1 MSKRTPGLYRRPK
14 TGRQEWHIDKWI
26 KRYGRL
32 CESTGTDDEEEAKR
46 YMENR
51 IREIREAVVYGVRR
65 KRTFREA
72 ATKYLTDYGHKPS
85 IGRSALA
92 LKDMDPFIGDKWLD
106 GVHGET
112 FKPYVEARRTP
123 TALSARGRGKH
134 KPLSMSTLNR
144 NIGVARRVLRL
155 AATLWREEDSNLTWL
170 ATAPLIQLESDPMA
184 RKAYPL
190 DWEEQQ
196 LLFSELAPHLQRM
209 ALFDVNTGLRDQELC
224 SLQWSWEQRV
234 PELDTPEIKRS
245 VFVLPATRVKNRQA
259 RVVILNDVAQSLL
272 EEVRGEHPVYVFSWE
287 DRERQRDR
295 VGHFRNSGWIQGRRR
310 AAVRY
315 AAELGREAPAGFR
328 NVRVHDLRHTFGR
341 RLRAAGVSFE
351 DRQDLLGHRSTR
363 VTTDYSAAELRS
375 LLDAA
380 NRVQKSRKSPAMTV
394 LRLTG

>member
-14 TGRQEWHIDKWI
+14 AGRQEWHIDKWI
-26 KRYGRL
+26 PRHGRL
-32 CESTGTDDEEEAKR
+32 CESTGTDDEEEAQRYLEKR
-46 YMENR
+46 V
-51 IREIREAVVYGVRR
+51 REIREAVVFGVRR

-72 ATKYLTDYGHKPS
+72 ATKYLTDYAHRSS

-106 GVHGET
+106 SVHGET
-112 FKPYVEARRTP
+112 FKPYIEARRTSGAP
-123 TALSARGRGKH
+123 SKHQRGKR

-155 AATLWREEDSNLTWL
+155 AATVWREVDSNLTWL
-170 ATAPLIQLESDPMA
+170 ASAPLIQLESDPTA

-190 DWEEQQ
+190 DWDEQQ

-224 SLQWSWEQRV
+224 NLRWGWEQRV
-234 PELDTPEIKRS
+234 PELDTPEIRRS
-245 VFVLPATRVKNRQA
+245 VFVLPATSVKNRQA
-259 RVVILNDVAQSLL
+259 RAVILNDVAQSVL
-272 EEVRGEHPVYVFSWE
+272 EEVRGEHPVYVFTWE
-287 DRERQRDR
+287 NRKGERHR
-295 VGHFRNSGWIQGRRR
+295 VGHFRNSGWIQARRR
-310 AAVRY
+310 AADRY
-315 AAELGREAPAGFR
+315 LQELGKEAPAGFR

-363 VTTDYSAAELRS
+363 VTTDYSAAELRN
-375 LLDAA
+375 LLNAA
-380 NRVQKSRKSPAMTV
+380 NRLKKSRKSPAMTV

>member
-14 TGRQEWHIDKWI
+14 AGRQEWHIDKWI
-26 KRYGRL
+26 RHHGRL

-46 YMENR
+46 YMEQR
-51 IREIREAVVYGVRR
+51 IREIREAIVYGVRR
-65 KRTFREA
+65 KRMFREA
-72 ATKYLTDYGHKPS
+72 ATRYLTEYAHKPS
-85 IGRSALA
+85 IGRAALA

-106 GVHGET
+106 SVHGET
-112 FKPYVEARRTP
+112 FKPYIAARRTSRAP
-123 TALSARGRGKH
+123 SAPERRERR
-134 KPLSMSTLNR
+134 PLAMSTLNR

-155 AATLWREEDSNLTWL
+155 AATAWREEDSNLTWL
-170 ATAPLIQLESDPMA
+170 ASAPLIQLESDPMA
-184 RKAYPL
+184 RRAYPL
-190 DWEEQQ
+190 DWDEQQ

-245 VFVLPATRVKNRQA
+245 VFVLPAARVKNRQA
-259 RVVILNDVAQSLL
+259 RVVILNDVAQSVL
-272 EEVRGEHPVYVFSWE
+272 EEVRGEHPVYAFTWE

-295 VGHFRNSGWIQGRRR
+295 VGHVRNSGWIQARRR
-310 AAVRY
+310 AAARY
-315 AAELGREAPAGFR
+315 AQELGREAPEGFR
-328 NVRVHDLRHTFGR
+328 NVRVHDLRHTYGR

-363 VTTDYSAAELRS
+363 VTTDYSAAELRN

-380 NRVQKSRKSPAMTV
+380 NRVQKSRRSPAMTV

>member
-14 TGRQEWHIDKWI
+14 AGRQEWHIDKWL
-26 KRYGRL
+26 KHHGRL
-32 CESTGTDDEEEAKR
+32 CESTGTDDEEEAQRYLEKR
-46 YMENR
+46 V
-51 IREIREAVVYGVRR
+51 REIREAVVFGVRR

-72 ATKYLTDYGHKPS
+72 ATKYLTDYAHKPS

-106 GVHGET
+106 SVHGET
-112 FKPYVEARRTP
+112 FRPYIEARRATG
-123 TALSARGRGKH
+123 ASSKRGRKKR
-134 KPLSMSTLNR
+134 KPLSVSTLNR

-155 AATLWREEDSNLTWL
+155 AATVWREADSNLTWL
-170 ATAPLIQLESDPMA
+170 AAAPLLQLESDPTA

-224 SLQWSWEQRV
+224 NLQWSWEQRV

-245 VFVLPATRVKNRQA
+245 VFVLPSTSVKNRQA
-259 RVVILNDVAQSLL
+259 RAVILNDVAQSVL
-272 EEVRGEHPVYVFSWE
+272 EEVRGEHPVYVFTWA
-287 DRERQRDR
+287 DRKGQRNR
-295 VGHFRNSGWIQGRRR
+295 VGHFRNSGWIQARRR
-310 AAVRY
+310 AAARY
-315 AAELGREAPAGFR
+315 AAEFGKEAPAGFK

-363 VTTDYSAAELRS
+363 VTTDYSAAELRN
-375 LLDAA
+375 LLNAA
-380 NRVQKSRKSPAMTV
+380 NRLKKSRKSPAMTV

>member
-14 TGRQEWHIDKWI
+14 AGRQEWHIDKWI
-26 KRYGRL
+26 KHHGRL
-32 CESTGTDDEEEAKR
+32 CESTGTDDEEEAQRYLEKR
-46 YMENR
+46 V
-51 IREIREAVVYGVRR
+51 REIREAVVFGVRR

-72 ATKYLTDYGHKPS
+72 ATRYLTDYAHKPS

-106 GVHGET
+106 SVHGET
-112 FKPYVEARRTP
+112 FKPYIEARRT
-123 TALSARGRGKH
+123 TGASSKRGRRKC
-134 KPLSMSTLNR
+134 KPLSVSTLNR

-155 AATLWREEDSNLTWL
+155 AATVWREADSNLTWL
-170 ATAPLIQLESDPMA
+170 AAAPLLQLESDPTA

-224 SLQWSWEQRV
+224 NLQWSWEQRV

-245 VFVLPATRVKNRQA
+245 VFVLPSTRVKNRQA
-259 RVVILNDVAQSLL
+259 RAVILNDVAQSVL
-272 EEVRGEHPVYVFSWE
+272 EEVRGEHPVYVFTWE
-287 DRERQRDR
+287 NRKGQRNR
-295 VGHFRNSGWIQGRRR
+295 VGHFRNSGWIQARRR
-310 AAVRY
+310 AAARY
-315 AAELGREAPAGFR
+315 AAELGKEAPAGFK

-363 VTTDYSAAELRS
+363 VTTDYSAAELRN
-375 LLDAA
+375 LLNAA
-380 NRVQKSRKSPAMTV
+380 NRLKKSRKSPAMTV

>member
-14 TGRQEWHIDKWI
+14 AGRQEWHIDKWI
-26 KRYGRL
+26 KHHGRL

-46 YMENR
+46 YLEKR
-51 IREIREAVVYGVRR
+51 VREIREAVVFGVRR

-72 ATKYLTDYGHKPS
+72 ATKYLRDYSHKPS

-106 GVHGET
+106 SVHGET
-112 FKPYVEARRTP
+112 FKPYIEARRTSGAP
-123 TALSARGRGKH
+123 TKH
-134 KPLSMSTLNR
+134 RPRKRKPLSMSTLNR

-155 AATLWREEDSNLTWL
+155 AATAWREVDSNLTWL
-170 ATAPLIQLESDPMA
+170 AAAPLIQLESDPTA

-190 DWEEQQ
+190 DWDEQQ

-224 SLQWSWEQRV
+224 TLQWSWEQWV
-234 PELDTPEIKRS
+234 PELDTAEIKRS
-245 VFVLPATRVKNRQA
+245 VFVLPATHVKNRQA
-259 RVVILNDVAQSLL
+259 RAVILNDVAQSVL
-272 EEVRGEHPVYVFSWE
+272 EEVRGEHPVYVFTWE
-287 DRERQRDR
+287 NRKGQRHR
-295 VGHFRNSGWIQGRRR
+295 VGHFRNSGWIQARRR
-310 AAVRY
+310 AAARY
-315 AAELGREAPAGFR
+315 AQELGKEAPVGFK

-363 VTTDYSAAELRS
+363 VTTDYSAAELRN
-375 LLDAA
+375 LLNAA
-380 NRVQKSRKSPAMTV
+380 NRLKKSRKSPAMTV

>member
-1 MSKRTPGLYRRPK
+1 MSKRTPGLYRRLK
-14 TGRQEWHIDKWI
+14 AGRREWHIDKWI
-26 KRYGRL
+26 KRHGRL

-46 YMENR
+46 YMEKR

-72 ATKYLTDYGHKPS
+72 ATKYLTEYAHKPS

-92 LKDMDPFIGDKWLD
+92 LKDMDPFIGDKWLE

-112 FKPYVEARRTP
+112 FKPYIEARRTRG
-123 TALSARGRGKH
+123 ASSARSGRKP

-144 NIGVARRVLRL
+144 NIGVARRVLKL
-155 AATLWREEDSNLTWL
+155 AATLWREVDSNLTWL

-184 RKAYPL
+184 RRAYPL

-224 SLQWSWEQRV
+224 GLQWSWEQRV
-234 PELDTPEIKRS
+234 PELDTPEIRRS

-259 RVVILNDVAQSLL
+259 RVVILNDVAQSVL
-272 EEVRGEHPVYVFSWE
+272 EQVRGEHPVYVFTWE
-287 DRERQRDR
+287 NSEGQRDR
-295 VGHFRNSGWIQGRRR
+295 VGHFRNSGWIQARRR
-310 AAVRY
+310 AAARY
-315 AAELGREAPAGFR
+315 PQELGKEAPTGFR
-328 NVRVHDLRHTFGR
+328 DVRVHDLRHTYGR

-363 VTTDYSAAELRS
+363 VTTDYSAAEPAN
-375 LLDAA
+375 LLNAA
-380 NRVQKSRKSPAMTV
+380 NQVKKSRKSPAMTV
-394 LRLTG
+394 LRLTA

>member
-14 TGRQEWHIDKWI
+14 AGGREWHIDKWI
-26 KRYGRL
+26 RHHGRL

-46 YMENR
+46 YMEQR
-51 IREIREAVVYGVRR
+51 IREIREALVYGVRR

-72 ATKYLTDYGHKPS
+72 ATKYLTDYAHKPS

-92 LKDMDPFIGDKWLD
+92 LKDMDPFIGDKRLES
-106 GVHGET
+106 VHGET
-112 FKPYVEARRTP
+112 FKPYIEARRTR
-123 TALSARGRGKH
+123 ALLAAGRRKR
-134 KPLSMSTLNR
+134 KALSMSTLNR

-155 AATLWREEDSNLTWL
+155 AATVWREEDSNLTWL
-170 ATAPLIQLESDPMA
+170 ASAPLIQLESDPLV

-190 DWEEQQ
+190 DWDEQQ
-196 LLFSELAPHLQRM
+196 LLFSELAPHLQKM

-259 RVVILNDVAQSLL
+259 RVVMLNDVAQSVL
-272 EEVRGEHPVYVFSWE
+272 EEVRGEHPVYVFTWE
-287 DRERQRDR
+287 DSNGRRDR
-295 VGHFRNSGWIQGRRR
+295 VGHFRNSGWIQARRR
-310 AAVRY
+310 AAGRY
-315 AAELGREAPAGFR
+315 AVELGREAPAGFR
-328 NVRVHDLRHTFGR
+328 NVRVHDLRHTLGR

-363 VTTDYSAAELRS
+363 VTTDYSAAELRN

-380 NRVQKSRKSPAMTV
+380 NRVQKSRRSPAMTV

>member
-14 TGRQEWHIDKWI
+14 AGRQEWHIDKWI
-26 KRYGRL
+26 THHGRL
-32 CESTGTDDEEEAKR
+32 CESTGTDDEEEAQRYLEKR
-46 YMENR
+46 V
-51 IREIREAVVYGVRR
+51 REIREALVFGVRR

-72 ATKYLTDYGHKPS
+72 ATKYLMDYAHKPS

-106 GVHGET
+106 SVHGET
-112 FKPYVEARRTP
+112 FKPYIEARRATR
-123 TALSARGRGKH
+123 ASSKSERKKR
-134 KPLSMSTLNR
+134 KPLSVSTLNR

-155 AATLWREEDSNLTWL
+155 AATVWREVDSNLTWL
-170 ATAPLIQLESDPMA
+170 AAAPLLQLESNPTA

-234 PELDTPEIKRS
+234 PELDTPELKRS
-245 VFVLPATRVKNRQA
+245 VFVLPSTSVKNRQA
-259 RVVILNDVAQSLL
+259 RAVILNDVAQSVL
-272 EEVRGEHPVYVFSWE
+272 EEVRGEHPVYVFTWE
-287 DRERQRDR
+287 NRKGQRHR
-295 VGHFRNSGWIQGRRR
+295 VGHFRNSGWIQARRR
-310 AAVRY
+310 AAARY
-315 AAELGREAPAGFR
+315 VAEHGKEAPAGFK

-363 VTTDYSAAELRS
+363 VTTDYSAAELRN
-375 LLDAA
+375 LLNAA
-380 NRVQKSRKSPAMTV
+380 NRLKKSRKSPAMTV

>member
-14 TGRQEWHIDKWI
+14 AGRQEWHIDKWI
-26 KRYGRL
+26 KHHGRL

-46 YMENR
+46 YLEKR
-51 IREIREAVVYGVRR
+51 VREIREAVVFGVRR

-72 ATKYLTDYGHKPS
+72 ATKYLRDCGHKPS
-85 IGRSALA
+85 ISRSALA

-106 GVHGET
+106 SVHGET
-112 FKPYVEARRTP
+112 FKPYIEARRTSGAPSKHRP
-123 TALSARGRGKH
+123 TKR

-155 AATLWREEDSNLTWL
+155 AATAWREVDSNLTWL
-170 ATAPLIQLESDPMA
+170 AAAPLIQLESDPTA

-190 DWEEQQ
+190 DWDEQQ

-224 SLQWSWEQRV
+224 NLQWSWEQRV
-234 PELDTPEIKRS
+234 PELDTAEIKRS
-245 VFVLPATRVKNRQA
+245 VFVLPATHVKNRQA
-259 RVVILNDVAQSLL
+259 RAVILNDVAQSVL
-272 EEVRGEHPVYVFSWE
+272 EEVRGEHPVYVFTWE
-287 DRERQRDR
+287 NRKGQRHR
-295 VGHFRNSGWIQGRRR
+295 VGHFRNSGWIQARRR
-310 AAVRY
+310 AAARY
-315 AAELGREAPAGFR
+315 AQELGKEAPVGFK
-328 NVRVHDLRHTFGR
+328 NVRVHDLRHTFGQ

-363 VTTDYSAAELRS
+363 VTTDYSAAELRN
-375 LLDAA
+375 LLNAA
-380 NRVQKSRKSPAMTV
+380 NRLKKSRKSPAMTV

>member
-14 TGRQEWHIDKWI
+14 AGRQEWHIDKWI
-26 KRYGRL
+26 NHHGRL
-32 CESTGTDDEEEAKR
+32 CESTGTDDEEEAQRYLEKR
-46 YMENR
+46 V
-51 IREIREAVVYGVRR
+51 REIREAVVFGVRR

-72 ATKYLTDYGHKPS
+72 ATKYLTDYAHKPS

-106 GVHGET
+106 SVHGES
-112 FKPYVEARRTP
+112 FKPYIEARRSSGAP
-123 TALSARGRGKH
+123 SKH
-134 KPLSMSTLNR
+134 RPRKRKPLSMSTLNR

-155 AATLWREEDSNLTWL
+155 AAMAWREVDSNLTWL
-170 ATAPLIQLESDPMA
+170 AAAPLIQLESDPTA

-190 DWEEQQ
+190 DWDEQQ

-245 VFVLPATRVKNRQA
+245 VFVLPATSVKNRQA
-259 RVVILNDVAQSLL
+259 RAVIVNDVAQSVL
-272 EEVRGEHPVYVFSWE
+272 EEVRGEHPVYVFTWE
-287 DRERQRDR
+287 NRRRQRHR
-295 VGHFRNSGWIQGRRR
+295 VGHFRNSGWIQARRR
-310 AAVRY
+310 AAARY
-315 AAELGREAPAGFR
+315 APELGKEAPAGFK

-363 VTTDYSAAELRS
+363 VTTDYSAAELRN
-375 LLDAA
+375 LLNAA
-380 NRVQKSRKSPAMTV
+380 NRLKKSRKNPAMTV